1 MRKDFTTRYE
11 EIFQTGQPHVY
22 VAPQYTPAVPT
33 KAKAREL
40 WASLKESIIN
50 QHIARLEA
58 GKYPNA
64 DVINTS
70 QFYVY
75 QARKS
80 SLTDFW
86 RTADVFEKLSDDLT
100 TRAVAKFLKGN
111 PDCEVSRKELDNAL
125 SCNWREKQFAQKVR
139 EGKAN
144 VSTLIL
150 VSISLFN

>member
-1 MRKDFTTRYE
+1 MTKDFTSRYE
-11 EIFQTGQPHVY
+11 AIFLSGQPPVY
-22 VAPQYTPAVPT
+22 IAPQYTPVVPT

-40 WASLKESIIN
+40 WANLKESIVN

-58 GKYPNA
+58 GKYPDA
-64 DVINTS
+64 DVINAS
-70 QFYVY
+70 QFFVY

-80 SLTDFW
+80 PETDWW
-86 RTADVFEKLSDDLT
+86 RAANVFEKLSDDLT
-100 TRAVAKFLKGN
+100 TRAVAKYLKGN
-111 PDCEVSRKELDNAL
+111 PDCEVSKKQLDNAL

-150 VSISLFN
+150 VSISL